1 MKYIL
6 GVDGGGT
13 KTTVQIADVRGKA
26 VAQVVSGASSY
37 KSVGIAKAI
46 ENLNKAVFNAIKEL
60 KTSEDVYF
68 ISSCF
73 GFAGND
79 TEEDCKTYT
88 EIVFNNKLG
97 SHLDPKRT
105 IICNDT
111 RIGIEIGS
119 ENKNKIIVIAGTG
132 SNCLGINEDGKQ
144 ARASGWDYILADEGS
159 GYAVSLSALKA
170 VMRAYDGR
178 GKKTLLSE
186 TILKE
191 LNLKKVLDL
200 VRWAYDEPFS
210 KVKIGALAK
219 TVCMTARMGDSVS
232 MDILVKE
239 AEEAAVSVITV
250 ADKLGFKNKS
260 FDLIFTG
267 SLFKCEEYFKNI
279 LMSRVKEDFPKVN
292 FIPMIKNPAEGAI
305 KLAVKKLKDS

>member
-1 MKYIL
+1 MKYTL

-13 KTTVQIADVRGKA
+13 KTTVQIADLRGKA
-26 VAQVVSGASSY
+26 VTQVVSGASSY

-46 ENLNKAVFNAIKEL
+46 ENLNKAVFNAIKNL

-111 RIGIEIGS
+111 RIGIEVGS
-119 ENKNKIIVIAGTG
+119 EKKNKIIVIAGTG

-144 ARASGWDYILADEGS
+144 IRASGWDYILADEGS
-159 GYAVSLSALKA
+159 GYSIGLKALKA
-170 VMRAYDGR
+170 VMKAYDGR
-178 GKKTLLSE
+178 GKKTILSK
-186 TILKE
+186 TILEE

-200 VRWAYDEPFS
+200 VRWAYDRPFS
-210 KVKIGALAK
+210 KDMIGTLAK
-219 TVCMTARMGDSVS
+219 GVCKAAGMGDEVS
-232 MDILVKE
+232 INIL
-239 AEEAAVSVITV
+239 AEEACEAAISVITV
-250 ADKLGFKNKS
+250 ADKLGFASKD
-260 FDLIFTG
+260 FDLIFAG
-267 SLFKCEEYFKNI
+267 SLFKCKEYFKNI

-292 FIPMIKNPAEGAI
+292 FIPMIKNPVEGAV
-305 KLAVKKLKDS
+305 KLAAKKLKDS

>member
-1 MKYIL
+1 MEYIL
-6 GVDGGGT
+6 GVDGGGS
-13 KTTVQIADVRGKA
+13 KTTVQIADIKGKI
-26 VAQVVSGASSY
+26 VAEVVSGASSY
-37 KSVGIAKAI
+37 KSVGISKAI
-46 ENLNKAVFNAIKEL
+46 ENLNMAVFSAINNL
-60 KTSEDVYF
+60 KTHDDVRF

-79 TEEDCKTYT
+79 AEEDSKTYK

-97 SHLDPKRT
+97 RYLDPERT

-111 RIGIEIGS
+111 RIGIELGGK
-119 ENKNKIIVIAGTG
+119 NNNKIIVIAGTG
-132 SNCLGINEDGKQ
+132 SNCLGINEDGDQ
-144 ARASGWDYILADEGS
+144 IRASGWDYILADEGS
-159 GYAVSLSALKA
+159 GYAVGLKALKA

-200 VRWAYDEPFS
+200 VRWAYNEPFS
-210 KVKIGALAK
+210 KVRIGALAK
-219 TVCMTARMGDSVS
+219 TVSVTAQMGDRIS

-250 ADKLGFKNKS
+250 ADKLGFKNKN

-267 SLFKCEEYFKNI
+267 SLFKCEEHFKNV
-279 LMSRVKEDFPKVN
+279 LMRRVKESFPKVN
-292 FIPMIKNPAEGAI
+292 FMPRIKNPVEGAI
-305 KLAVKKLKDS
+305 KLAVEKLKDS